1 MKTLRHLL
9 LLLITC
15 LTARA
20 AIQTLPILNGMNYI
34 GAHVIHPPYSPLA
47 TASGVSGSTVT
58 FNAGGWVNLVS
69 GQRYEIEH
77 PSNGYWAV
85 VTSWN
90 NATRTV
96 TLSSPWIHG
105 ISPTPLLR
113 RVKTLDQLFGGGFNL
128 SQITAGTA
136 LTADKIWVPNGS
148 GFHKYFRH
156 TSGIWRRVGGGPASR
171 ANTPI
176 HLIQGMIYERVTAS
190 PITLNFTGDA
200 VTVQRRFGLNGGT
213 PEAYLTSIDIG
224 SVDLV
229 SSVFELTPG
238 TRKPL
243 NGCGLLPAVS
253 PFTDLVGIQDA
264 ALSIIYC
271 YSDGSQFIDANS
283 GNPTGTLQISYGFLY
298 VTPNFGVVAFLT
310 P

>member
-1 MKTLRHLL
+1 MKSLHYLL
-9 LLLITC
+9 FVLFTC

-58 FNAGGWVNLVS
+58 FNAAGWVNLVS

-77 PSNGYWAV
+77 PTNGYWAV

-96 TLSSPWIHG
+96 TLSSPWTHG

-113 RVKTLDQLFGGGFNL
+113 RVKTLDQLFGGAFNL
-128 SQITAGTA
+128 SQITSGTA
-136 LTADKIWVPNGS
+136 LTADKIWVPNGT

-156 TSGIWRRVGGGPASR
+156 ASGTWRRVGGGPASR

-229 SSVFELTPG
+229 SSIFGLTHG
-238 TRKPL
+238 TRKTL
-243 NGCGLLPAVS
+243 NASGLLPAVV
-253 PFTDLVGIQDA
+253 PYADLVGNQDIS
-264 ALSIIYC
+264 LSISY
-271 YSDGSQFIDANS
+271 YLSDGVEFVDTITAM
-283 GNPTGTLQISYGFLY
+283 PAGTQQISYGFLY
-298 VTPNFGVVAFLT
+298 VTDSPRIAFLT